1 MFKDLFEDKIIS
13 DKKRTS
19 QLSKIQ
25 DSFDYLKCY
34 ECTIWFLFYDR

>member
-19 QLSKIQ
+19 QLSKNRG
-25 DSFDYLKCY
+25 
-34 ECTIWFLFYDR
+34 FL

>member
-19 QLSKIQ
+19 QLSKNRG
-25 DSFDYLKCY
+25 
-34 ECTIWFLFYDR
+34 FLLFAKIL